1 MLLLLTKLSSR
12 SRIACGVFLLLLAAP
27 PVQYA
32 QELASGHE
40 YYLYP
45 RTLPPGKISH
55 FLGLVQANLPED
67 VIETDDVI
75 RAPLFGYHIRYGLPK
90 NFLLEGSVNTNFI
103 TFHFALGAKWGYGFD
118 RLRLAVGYDVAYW
131 FGHLKQFGFDT
142 KIRGWINYP
151 NVLVGYDFGAF
162 SITMTGELI
171 LIMSQTEEN
180 GGIEVSSDRN
190 HFAGGAVGVF
200 LEQPLWKDNIFLIGV
215 KANFTDFYYPQ
226 WSAFST
232 FQRKF
237 FIPEVFVG
245 LVL

>member
-1 MLLLLTKLSSR
+1 MQRLLQKLSSR

-27 PVQYA
+27 ATQHA
-32 QELASGHE
+32 QESASDNK
-40 YYLYP
+40 YFLYP
-45 RTLPPGKISH
+45 RTLPSGQISH
-55 FLGLVQANLPED
+55 WVGLTLANLPED

-75 RAPLFGYHIRYGLPK
+75 RAPLFGYNIRYGLPK
-90 NFLLEGSVNTNFI
+90 NFLLEGSLNTNI
-103 TFHFALGAKWGYGFD
+103 VTFHFALGAKWGVGSEKV
-118 RLRLAVGYDVAYW
+118 RLALGYDVAYW
-131 FGHLKQFGFDT
+131 FGKLEQFGFDT

-151 NVLVGYDFGAF
+151 NVLLGYDFGPF

-180 GGIEVSSDRN
+180 GEIEVSSDYN
-190 HFAGGAVGVF
+190 HFAGWAVGLF
-200 LEQPLWKDNIFLIGV
+200 LEQPLWKDNILLIGM

-226 WSAFST
+226 WAAFST

-237 FIPEVFVG
+237 FIPEAFVG